1 MIPAPQEITSTA
13 VPGRRTP
20 TFTATTAPAGLL
32 RDHLTAAWAELVVL
46 AGSVRF
52 VEETGRRVTASP
64 GQRVTIMPGV
74 RHHVEPADDA
84 EFYIQFYEH
93 AER

>member
-1 MIPAPQEITSTA
+1 MA
-13 VPGRRTP
+13 VPGRRTA
-20 TFTATTAPAGLL
+20 TFTARTTPAGLL
-32 RDHLTAAWAELVVL
+32 RDHLTAVWGELVVL

-52 VEETGRRVTASP
+52 VEETGRRVVASP
-64 GQRVTIMPGV
+64 GCRVTIVPRT

-84 EFYIQFYEH
+84 EFYVQFYEH